1 MSQANSMRK
10 RHRFNTRMTRIVLLI
25 SFLFFFGR
33 FVYSSISAWQ
43 HHQDKKKR
51 NSHRFLS
58 PHRDNVKLLSVKK
71 PAQEKEALALT
82 QKDNPTQWV
91 QAMIRRLKSNRGIS
105 SLGDKITC
113 AVTKI
118 PSTEYK
124 IR

>member
-33 FVYSSISAWQ
+33 FVYSSIGAWQ

-71 PAQEKEALALT
+71 PAQEKALALT
-82 QKDNPTQWV
+82 QKTTHSMGSGHDQT
-91 QAMIRRLKSNRGIS
+91 LKEQPRDILPG
-105 SLGDKITC
+105 
-113 AVTKI
+113 
-118 PSTEYK
+118 
-124 IR
+124 